1 MENIERWETL
11 VYHGEVYDG
20 FEVSDCGKI
29 RNVKTGTVYK
39 TYENHN
45 GYLQVCVSL
54 GSRKSK
60 KVFRINIAVACTFI
74 PNTENK
80 PEVNHKDGNK
90 LNNNASNLEWV
101 TSSENMRHA
110 YDNGLQKPLYGTNN
124 PASKLSKEDVEF
136 IRNNY
141 IPRDKIYGAR
151 ALGRMFNI
159 SHTKILNVINNE
171 SYINI

>member
-1 MENIERWETL
+1 MENVERWRTL
-11 VYHGEVYDG
+11 IYHEDVYDR

-29 RNVKTGTVYK
+29 RNVKTGTIYK

-54 GSRKSK
+54 GSRKNK

-74 PNTENK
+74 PNPENK

-90 LNNNASNLEWV
+90 LNNNVSNLEWV
-101 TSSENMRHA
+101 TSSENMKHA
-110 YDNGLQKPLYGTNN
+110 YSNGLQKPLTGLDS
-124 PASKLSKEDVEF
+124 PHAKLSEEDVRF

-141 IPRDKIYGAR
+141 IPRDSMYGAR
-151 ALGRMFNI
+151 ALGRMFNM
-159 SHTKILNVINNE
+159 SHTNILRAINKETYND
-171 SYINI
+171 I